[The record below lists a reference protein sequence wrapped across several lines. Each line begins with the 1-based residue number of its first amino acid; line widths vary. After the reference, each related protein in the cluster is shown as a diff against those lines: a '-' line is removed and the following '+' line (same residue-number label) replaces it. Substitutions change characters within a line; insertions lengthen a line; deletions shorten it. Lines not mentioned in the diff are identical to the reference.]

1 MKINDGKR
9 IYIKTAE
16 DIDLLYNIVTNKK
29 QLQN

>member
-1 MKINDGKR
+1 MKINDMKR